1 MNASFLKISALQ
13 LENRALKE
21 KLKAFQ
27 SGEKYVRMKEEYEAI
42 IRSKDRRIRALEKA
56 DPYRVPVALLFQP
69 HLEQVY
75 AMLIGCLTVVVV
87 PVFEAVSTP
96 GTTKP

>member
-42 IRSKDRRIRALEKA
+42 IRGKDRRIRALEKE
-56 DPYRVPVALLFQP
+56 
-69 HLEQVY
+69 LEKKHRENSNT
-75 AMLIGCLTVVVV
+75 I
-87 PVFEAVSTP
+87 EI
-96 GTTKP
+96 